1 MAQSISD
8 SAADKVSNLISKAD
22 NQTDIPTVNR

>member
-1 MAQSISD
+1 MAYSIPGFV
-8 SAADKVSNLISKAD
+8 AAKDFNLISKAD